1 MHTVK
6 RFRGCVPEV
15 VVRSLRFGDCVSE
28 VVVRSFRF
36 GGCVPEFAVRSLRSG
51 VCVPEVVVRSSRSGV
66 CVPEVAAR
74 SPRSG
79 GCVSEVVV
87 RSLRSGACVSV
98 FSSRC
103 LRPGLLGAGAEV
115 RANCGRARS
124 HAPSERLRRRRP
136 NAFDAT
142 VRTPSTLPSECPRRR
157 STTFRRLR
165 CVSARTAATRATG
178 AAGVIILPQW
188 PFSAA
193 ETVGF
198 NSFFSIFACYC
209 AQRH

>member
-15 VVRSLRFGDCVSE
+15 
-28 VVVRSFRF
+28 
-36 GGCVPEFAVRSLRSG
+36 
-51 VCVPEVVVRSSRSGV
+51 
-66 CVPEVAAR
+66 AAR
-74 SPRSG
+74 SLRSG
-79 GCVSEVVV
+79 GCVSEVAA
-87 RSLRSGACVSV
+87 RSPGRVPAFLCFRSGSLVPA
-98 FSSRC
+98 F
-103 LRPGLLGAGAEV
+103 PV
-115 RANCGRARS
+115 R
-124 HAPSERLRRRRP
+124 RLRFCVLVPVSASRSSWLHRRLGQTAAGYAPMRRP

-142 VRTPSTLPSECPRRR
+142 VRMPSTPPSECPRRR
-157 STTFRRLR
+157 SPTFRRLR